1 MKPDQKEPAMKP
13 DQKEHTM
20 NTSELIERAAY
31 TVVIATENT
40 RTYDDTAQVANLL
53 STHCAPHPALLVS
66 LPGSSK
72 FPGTAAPFPRP
83 PPPNELDRAE
93 HAEHPATP
101 THGNDLDT
109 LGAPSWRS

>member
-40 RTYDDTAQVANLL
+40 RTYDDTAHVFAHVAESFVELN
-53 STHCAPHPALLVS
+53 SRAPDWWKSDEFH
-66 LPGSSK
+66 
-72 FPGTAAPFPRP
+72 AAIYR
-83 PPPNELDRAE
+83 ELRDQ
-93 HAEHPATP
+93 
-101 THGNDLDT
+101 GVI
-109 LGAPSWRS
+109 